1 MIYLTPKYSV
11 NYRGVWHNAGEKFEI
26 SSSDTAELSAHG
38 VITEEKEKTVVA
50 EENRRQQLTH
60 AKRNEK
66 GGRK

>member
-38 VITEEKEKTVVA
+38 VITENKEKAVA
-50 EENRRQQLTH
+50 TEEKPKAATNT
-60 AKRNEK
+60 
-66 GGRK
+66 RKKK

>member
-38 VITEEKEKTVVA
+38 VITEEKENTVVA
-50 EENRRQQLTH
+50 EEKPKTTTNT
-60 AKRNEK
+60 
-66 GGRK
+66 RKKK

>member
-38 VITEEKEKTVVA
+38 VITEEKEKAVVA
-50 EENRRQQLTH
+50 EQLTH